1 MKRLYITFTMTCLFA
16 GIMFGQSSFLD
27 SKKVWHTV
35 WNNTV
40 ETVHK
45 YYYVDEN
52 IIQIRK
58 SYLDKCQKMYVK
70 TSPDDNQGEFVAYIG
85 EANGKLY
92 RSRDNTTRFFDVIYD
107 SNLPEGGLTESG
119 YKVVKTDEI
128 IVGDR
133 TTRRYKYEKTQ
144 GNEKLEYIW
153 VDGIGSLCG
162 PLVAEARLPGN
173 YETLVD
179 VEVDGKVIAT
189 HELLTQADGFA
200 VNLNETSLEQGVKDI
215 KTPVHYLTISG
226 KPKTDDLD
234 YIRNM
239 IMPNIKGLNLR
250 NLDLDT
256 IPAKAFYTTISNNK
270 RIILPKTL
278 KHLADSAL
286 CSKSHLL
293 MGPND
298 YELIFELTSPTFPTL
313 GKDVY
318 AEKLENQD
326 YVTMPFIVPSAD
338 NEAFRCD
345 VRSGNFADILYS
357 ADGTI
362 AYYCNYG
369 HEIAEGTRI
378 INGGFT
384 ENGQMPTNFY
394 ISATVDSI
402 GDRAFAN
409 VDIHLF
415 TGYPQEDM
423 TCYAPNPPKLG
434 KDVFVNSCFYTYN
447 IPVYVPS
454 KSYDIYKTT
463 EVWKDFKLRRIVDA
477 GIEDIATGKQSSSD
491 YYDLQ
496 GRKVKNQVK
505 GLYIK
510 DGKKV
515 VVR

>member
-1 MKRLYITFTMTCLFA
+1 
-16 GIMFGQSSFLD
+16 MFGQSSFLD

-45 YYYVDEN
+45 YYYVDEKKYEN
-52 IIQIRK
+52 K
-58 SYLDKCQKMYVK
+58 LPFWTTYQKMYVK
-70 TSPDDNQGEFVAYIG
+70 TSKDDNTQGEFVANLLETDG
-85 EANGKLY
+85 ALY
-92 RSRDNTTRFFDVIYD
+92 CKWPNSNEWIILYD

-119 YKVVKTDEI
+119 YKAVKTDEI

-189 HELLTQADGFA
+189 HELLTQADGFV

-286 CSKSHLL
+286 CTVPRETSE
-293 MGPND
+293 MD
-298 YELIFELTSPTFPTL
+298 LIFELTSSTFPTL

-318 AEKLENQD
+318 AEKLEYQD

-362 AYYCNYG
+362 AYYRNYG
-369 HEIAEGTRI
+369 YEIAEGTRI
-378 INGGFT
+378 INGGFM
-384 ENGQMPTNFY
+384 ENGQSSDFY

-409 VDIHLF
+409 VGLVCY
-415 TGYPQEDM
+415 TGYPGEDM

-434 KDVFVNSCFYTYN
+434 KDVFVNSMIYH

-454 KSYDIYKTT
+454 KSYDIYKNT
-463 EVWKDFKLRRIVDA
+463 EVWKDFKLRRIVDD
-477 GIEDIATGKQSSSD
+477 GIEDITTVKQSSSD
-491 YYDLQ
+491 FYDIQ
-496 GRKVKNQVK
+496 GRKVKKPVK

-510 DGKKV
+510 DSKKV
-515 VVR
+515 VVK

>member
-1 MKRLYITFTMTCLFA
+1 MTRLFTTLFIVCLFA
-16 GIMFGQSSFLD
+16 CTMFGQASFFD

-40 ETVHK
+40 KTVHR
-45 YYYVDEN
+45 YYYVDEKKYEN
-52 IIQIRK
+52 K
-58 SYLDKCQKMYVK
+58 LPFWTTYQKMYVK
-70 TSPDDNQGEFVAYIG
+70 TSKDDDTQGEFVANLLETDG
-85 EANGKLY
+85 ALY
-92 RSRDNTTRFFDVIYD
+92 CQWRNSNDWILLYD

-189 HELLTQADGFA
+189 HELLTQADGFV

-286 CSKSHLL
+286 CVTYPQYSAPGKYDLT
-293 MGPND
+293 
-298 YELIFELTSPTFPTL
+298 FELSCPTYPTL

-318 AEKLENQD
+318 VEKKDFYDLAA
-326 YVTMPFIVPSAD
+326 MPIIVPSAD
-338 NEAFRCD
+338 NKAFRCN
-345 VRSGNFADILYS
+345 SNNADGILYS
-357 ADGTI
+357 EDGTT
-362 AYYCNYG
+362 AYYSNG
-369 HEIAEGTRI
+369 NSIIAEGTRI
-378 INGGFT
+378 INGAFM
-384 ENGQMPTNFY
+384 ENGFFFSKIILP
-394 ISATVDSI
+394 ATLDSI

-409 VDIHLF
+409 VLYLED
-415 TGYPQEDM
+415 TGYYVETM

-434 KDVFVNSCFYTYN
+434 KDVFLNSIIYN
-447 IPVYVPS
+447 MPVYVPS
-454 KSYDIYKTT
+454 KSYDIYKNTD
-463 EVWKDFKLRRIVDA
+463 VWKDFDLRILVDD
-477 GIEDIATGKQSSSD
+477 GIEDITTGKQSSNAF
-491 YYDLQ
+491 YDLQ
-496 GRKVKNQVK
+496 GRKVKSPTK
-505 GLYIK
+505 GLFIK

-515 VVR
+515 LIK

>member
-1 MKRLYITFTMTCLFA
+1 MKRIFTTLSIVCLFA
-16 GIMFGQSSFLD
+16 CAMFGQSSFLD

-52 IIQIRK
+52 IIQIRS
-58 SYLDKCQKMYVK
+58 SYLKKCQKMYVK

-189 HELLTQADGFA
+189 HELLTQADGFV

-270 RIILPKTL
+270 RIILPKSL

-286 CSKSHLL
+286 CTVPRETSE
-293 MGPND
+293 MD
-298 YELIFELTSPTFPTL
+298 LIFELTSPTFPTL

-318 AEKLENQD
+318 AEKLESQD

-362 AYYCNYG
+362 AYYRNYG
-369 HEIAEGTRI
+369 YEIAEGTRI
-378 INGGFT
+378 INGGFM
-384 ENGQMPTNFY
+384 ENGQSSDFY

-409 VDIHLF
+409 VGLVCY
-415 TGYPQEDM
+415 TGYPGEDM

-434 KDVFVNSCFYTYN
+434 KDVFLNSMIYH

-454 KSYDIYKTT
+454 KSYDIYKNT
-463 EVWKDFKLRRIVDA
+463 EVWKDFKLLRIVDD
-477 GIEDIATGKQSSSD
+477 GIEDITTGKQSSSD

-496 GRKVKNQVK
+496 GRKVKKPTK

-510 DGKKV
+510 DDKKV
-515 VVR
+515 VVK

>member
-1 MKRLYITFTMTCLFA
+1 MKRIFTTLSIVCLFA
-16 GIMFGQSSFLD
+16 CTMFGQSSILD

-45 YYYVDEN
+45 YYYVDEKKYEN
-52 IIQIRK
+52 K
-58 SYLDKCQKMYVK
+58 LPFWTTYQKMYVK
-70 TSPDDNQGEFVAYIG
+70 TSKDDNTQGEFVANLLETDG
-85 EANGKLY
+85 ALY
-92 RSRDNTTRFFDVIYD
+92 CKWPNSNEWILLYD

-189 HELLTQADGFA
+189 HELLTQADEFV

-286 CSKSHLL
+286 CTVPRETSE
-293 MGPND
+293 MD
-298 YELIFELTSPTFPTL
+298 LIFELTSPTFPTL

-318 AEKLENQD
+318 AEKLEYQD

-362 AYYCNYG
+362 AYYRNYG
-369 HEIAEGTRI
+369 YEIAEGTRI
-378 INGGFT
+378 INGGFM
-384 ENGQMPTNFY
+384 ENGQSSDFY

-409 VDIHLF
+409 VGLVCY
-415 TGYPQEDM
+415 TGYPGEDM

-434 KDVFVNSCFYTYN
+434 KDVFVNSMIYH

-463 EVWKDFKLRRIVDA
+463 EVWKDFKLLRIVDD
-477 GIEDIATGKQSSSD
+477 GIEDITTVKQSSSD
-491 YYDLQ
+491 FYDLQ
-496 GRKVKNQVK
+496 GRKVKNPVK

-515 VVR
+515 VK

>member
-1 MKRLYITFTMTCLFA
+1 MKRLFTTLSIVCLFA
-16 GIMFGQSSFLD
+16 CAMFGQSSFLD

-52 IIQIRK
+52 IIQIRS
-58 SYLDKCQKMYVK
+58 SYLKKCQKMYVK

-189 HELLTQADGFA
+189 HELLTQADGFV

-362 AYYCNYG
+362 AYYRNYG
-369 HEIAEGTRI
+369 YEIAEGTRI
-378 INGGFT
+378 INGGFM
-384 ENGQMPTNFY
+384 ENDQASDFY

-409 VDIHLF
+409 VGLVCY
-415 TGYPQEDM
+415 TGYPGEDM

-434 KDVFVNSCFYTYN
+434 KDVFVNSMIYH

-463 EVWKDFKLRRIVDA
+463 EVWKDFKLLRIVDA
-477 GIEDIATGKQSSSD
+477 GIEDITTNKQSSSD
-491 YYDLQ
+491 FYDLQ
-496 GRKVKNQVK
+496 GRKVKKPVK

-515 VVR
+515 VK

>member
-1 MKRLYITFTMTCLFA
+1 MPMKRLFTTLSIVCLFA
-16 GIMFGQSSFLD
+16 CAMFGQSSFLD

-40 ETVHK
+40 ETVHR
-45 YYYVDEN
+45 YYYVDEKKYEN
-52 IIQIRK
+52 K
-58 SYLDKCQKMYVK
+58 LPFWTTYQKMYVK
-70 TSPDDNQGEFVAYIG
+70 TSKDDNTQGEFVANLLETDG
-85 EANGKLY
+85 ALY
-92 RSRDNTTRFFDVIYD
+92 CKWPNSNEWILLYD
-107 SNLPEGGLTESG
+107 SNLPDGGLTESG

-189 HELLTQADGFA
+189 HELLTQADGFV

-293 MGPND
+293 MGTND
-298 YELIFELTSPTFPTL
+298 YELIFELTSPIFPTL

-318 AEKLENQD
+318 AERLENQD
-326 YVTMPFIVPSAD
+326 YVTMPIIVPSAD
-338 NEAFRCD
+338 NEAFRYNAN
-345 VRSGNFADILYS
+345 GDILYS
-357 ADGTI
+357 ADGTT
-362 AYYCNYG
+362 AYYCNNGY
-369 HEIAEGTRI
+369 EIAEGTRI
-378 INGGFT
+378 INGGFM
-384 ENGQMPTNFY
+384 ENGQISGNFY

-409 VDIHLF
+409 VGLVF
-415 TGYPQEDM
+415 YTGYPGEDM

-434 KDVFVNSCFYTYN
+434 KDVFLNSMIYH

-454 KSYDIYKTT
+454 KSYDIYKNT
-463 EVWKDFKLRRIVDA
+463 EVWKDFELRRLVDD
-477 GIEDIATGKQSSSD
+477 GIENVTTGKQSSSD

-496 GRKVKNQVK
+496 GRKVKNPVK

-510 DGKKV
+510 DSKKV
-515 VVR
+515 VVK

>member
-1 MKRLYITFTMTCLFA
+1 MKRIFTTLSIVCLFA
-16 GIMFGQSSFLD
+16 CAMFGQSSFLD

-58 SYLDKCQKMYVK
+58 SNLDKCQKMYVK

-189 HELLTQADGFA
+189 QELLTQADGFV

-226 KPKTDDLD
+226 KPKTHDLD

-239 IMPNIKGLNLR
+239 IMPDIKGLNLR

-270 RIILPKTL
+270 RIILPKSL

-286 CSKSHLL
+286 CTVPRETSE
-293 MGPND
+293 MD
-298 YELIFELTSPTFPTL
+298 LIFELTSSTFPTL

-318 AEKLENQD
+318 AEKLEYQD

-362 AYYCNYG
+362 AYYRNYG
-369 HEIAEGTRI
+369 YEIAEGTRI
-378 INGGFT
+378 INGGFM
-384 ENGQMPTNFY
+384 ENGQSSDFY

-409 VDIHLF
+409 VGLVCY
-415 TGYPQEDM
+415 TGYPGEDM

-434 KDVFVNSCFYTYN
+434 KDVFLNSIIYN
-447 IPVYVPS
+447 MPVYVPS

-463 EVWKDFKLRRIVDA
+463 EVWKDFKLLRIVDD
-477 GIEDIATGKQSSSD
+477 GIEDITTVKQSSSD
-491 YYDLQ
+491 FYDLQ
-496 GRKVKNQVK
+496 GRKVKKPVK

-510 DGKKV
+510 DSKKV
-515 VVR
+515 VVK

>member
-1 MKRLYITFTMTCLFA
+1 MKRIFTTLSIVCLFA
-16 GIMFGQSSFLD
+16 CAMFGQSSFLD

-40 ETVHK
+40 KTVHR
-45 YYYVDEN
+45 YYYVDEKKYEN
-52 IIQIRK
+52 K
-58 SYLDKCQKMYVK
+58 LPFWTTYQKMYVK
-70 TSPDDNQGEFVAYIG
+70 TSKDDDTQGEFVANLLETDG
-85 EANGKLY
+85 ALY
-92 RSRDNTTRFFDVIYD
+92 CQWRNSNEWILLYD

-128 IVGDR
+128 ILGDR

-189 HELLTQADGFA
+189 HELLTQADGFV

-239 IMPNIKGLNLR
+239 IMPDIKGLNLR

-286 CSKSHLL
+286 CTVPREISE
-293 MGPND
+293 MD
-298 YELIFELTSPTFPTL
+298 LIFELTSPTFPTL

-318 AEKLENQD
+318 AEKLEDQD
-326 YVTMPFIVPSAD
+326 YVTMPIIVPSAD
-338 NEAFRCD
+338 NEAFRCKIHTY
-345 VRSGNFADILYS
+345 NIDILYS
-357 ADGTI
+357 ADGTT
-362 AYYCNYG
+362 AYYCNNGY
-369 HEIAEGTRI
+369 EIAEGTRI
-378 INGGFT
+378 INGGFM
-384 ENGQMPTNFY
+384 ENGQTTDFY

-409 VDIHLF
+409 VGLVLY
-415 TGYPQEDM
+415 TGYPGEDM

-434 KDVFVNSCFYTYN
+434 KDVFVNSMIYH

-463 EVWKDFKLRRIVDA
+463 EVWKDFDLRRLVDD
-477 GIEDIATGKQSSSD
+477 GIEDITTGKQSSNAFF
-491 YYDLQ
+491 DLQ
-496 GRKVKNQVK
+496 GRKVKRPTK

-515 VVR
+515 LIK

>member
-1 MKRLYITFTMTCLFA
+1 MRRLFTTLFIVCLFA
-16 GIMFGQSSFLD
+16 CTMFGQASFFD

-40 ETVHK
+40 KTVHR
-45 YYYVDEN
+45 YYYVDEKKYEN
-52 IIQIRK
+52 K
-58 SYLDKCQKMYVK
+58 HPFWTTYQKMYVK
-70 TSPDDNQGEFVAYIG
+70 TSKDDDTQGEFVANLLETDG
-85 EANGKLY
+85 ALY
-92 RSRDNTTRFFDVIYD
+92 CQWPNSNEWILLYD

-189 HELLTQADGFA
+189 HELLTQADGFV

-239 IMPNIKGLNLR
+239 IMPDIKGLNLR

-256 IPAKAFYTTISNNK
+256 IPSKAFYTTISNKK

-293 MGPND
+293 MGTND
-298 YELIFELTSPTFPTL
+298 YELIFELTSPIFPTL

-318 AEKLENQD
+318 AEKLEYQD
-326 YVTMPFIVPSAD
+326 YATMPIIVPSAD
-338 NEAFRCD
+338 NEAFRYNAN
-345 VRSGNFADILYS
+345 GDILYS
-357 ADGTI
+357 ADGTT
-362 AYYCNYG
+362 AYYCNNGY
-369 HEIAEGTRI
+369 EIAEGTRI
-378 INGGFT
+378 INGGFM
-384 ENGQMPTNFY
+384 ENGQIQGNFY

-409 VDIHLF
+409 VGLVAY
-415 TGYPQEDM
+415 TGYPVEDM

-434 KDVFVNSCFYTYN
+434 KDVFVNSIIYH

-463 EVWKDFKLRRIVDA
+463 EVWKDFELRILVDD
-477 GIEDIATGKQSSSD
+477 GIEDITTGKQSSNAF
-491 YYDLQ
+491 YDLQ
-496 GRKVKNQVK
+496 GRKVKSPTK

-515 VVR
+515 LIK

>member
-1 MKRLYITFTMTCLFA
+1 MPRFVYGWFGKRYEKRFWYTF
-16 GIMFGQSSFLD
+16 
-27 SKKVWHTV
+27 
-35 WNNTV
+35 
-40 ETVHK
+40 
-45 YYYVDEN
+45 
-52 IIQIRK
+52 R
-58 SYLDKCQKMYVK
+58 
-70 TSPDDNQGEFVAYIG
+70 
-85 EANGKLY
+85 
-92 RSRDNTTRFFDVIYD
+92 
-107 SNLPEGGLTESG
+107 
-119 YKVVKTDEI
+119 I

-189 HELLTQADGFA
+189 HELLTQADEFV

-256 IPAKAFYTTISNNK
+256 IPAKAFYTTISNKK

-286 CSKSHLL
+286 CTVPRETFE
-293 MGPND
+293 MD
-298 YELIFELTSPTFPTL
+298 LIFELTSPTFPTL

-318 AEKLENQD
+318 AEKLEYQD
-326 YVTMPFIVPSAD
+326 YATMPIIVPSAD
-338 NEAFRCD
+338 NEAFRYNAN
-345 VRSGNFADILYS
+345 GDILYS
-357 ADGTI
+357 ADGTT
-362 AYYCNYG
+362 AYYCNNGYK
-369 HEIAEGTRI
+369 IAEGTRI
-378 INGGFT
+378 INGGFM
-384 ENGQMPTNFY
+384 ENGQTTNFY

-409 VDIHLF
+409 VGLVAY
-415 TGYPQEDM
+415 TGYPVEDM

-434 KDVFVNSCFYTYN
+434 KDVFLNSIIYN
-447 IPVYVPS
+447 MPVYVPS
-454 KSYDIYKTT
+454 KSYDIYKNT
-463 EVWKDFKLRRIVDA
+463 EVWKDFKLLRIVDA

-496 GRKVKNQVK
+496 GRKVKKPTK

-515 VVR
+515 VVK

>member
-1 MKRLYITFTMTCLFA
+1 MKRIFTTLSIVCLFA
-16 GIMFGQSSFLD
+16 CAMFGQSSFLD
-27 SKKVWHTV
+27 SKKVWHTE

-45 YYYVDEN
+45 YYYVDEKKYEN
-52 IIQIRK
+52 K
-58 SYLDKCQKMYVK
+58 LPFWTTYQKMYVK
-70 TSPDDNQGEFVAYIG
+70 TSKDDNTQGEFVANLLETDG
-85 EANGKLY
+85 ALY
-92 RSRDNTTRFFDVIYD
+92 CKWPNSNEWILLYD

-189 HELLTQADGFA
+189 HELLTQADEFV

-270 RIILPKTL
+270 RIILPKSL

-286 CSKSHLL
+286 CTVPRETSE
-293 MGPND
+293 MD
-298 YELIFELTSPTFPTL
+298 LIFELTSPTFPTL

-318 AEKLENQD
+318 AEKLEYQD

-362 AYYCNYG
+362 AYYRNYG
-369 HEIAEGTRI
+369 YEIAEGTRI
-378 INGGFT
+378 INGGFM
-384 ENGQMPTNFY
+384 ENGQASDFY

-409 VDIHLF
+409 VGLVCY
-415 TGYPQEDM
+415 TGYPGEDM

-434 KDVFVNSCFYTYN
+434 KDVFVNSMIYH

-477 GIEDIATGKQSSSD
+477 GIEDIASGKQSSSA
-491 YYDLQ
+491 YYDIQ
-496 GRKVKNQVK
+496 GRKVKKPVK

-510 DGKKV
+510 DSKKV
-515 VVR
+515 VVK

>member
-1 MKRLYITFTMTCLFA
+1 MKRIFTTLSIVCLFA
-16 GIMFGQSSFLD
+16 CAMFGQSSFLD

-52 IIQIRK
+52 IIQIRS

-189 HELLTQADGFA
+189 HELLTQADGFV

-286 CSKSHLL
+286 CTAPRETFE
-293 MGPND
+293 MD
-298 YELIFELTSPTFPTL
+298 LIFELTSPTYPTI

-318 AEKLENQD
+318 VEKNYIYDLAN
-326 YVTMPFIVPSAD
+326 MPNIIPSAE
-338 NEAFRCD
+338 NEAFRCKIHTY
-345 VRSGNFADILYS
+345 NIDILYS
-357 ADGTI
+357 ADGTT
-362 AYYCNYG
+362 AYYSNGYG
-369 HEIAEGTRI
+369 VIAEGTRI
-378 INGGFT
+378 INGAFM
-384 ENGQMPTNFY
+384 ENGFFADKITLP
-394 ISATVDSI
+394 ATLDSI

-409 VDIHLF
+409 VIYLDD
-415 TGYPQEDM
+415 TGYYVETM

-434 KDVFVNSCFYTYN
+434 KDVFLNSIIYN
-447 IPVYVPS
+447 MPVYVPS

-463 EVWKDFKLRRIVDA
+463 EVWKDFDLRRLVDD
-477 GIEDIATGKQSSSD
+477 GIEDITTGKQSSSD
-491 YYDLQ
+491 FFDLQ
-496 GRKVKNQVK
+496 GRKIKKPVK

-515 VVR
+515 VVK

>member
-1 MKRLYITFTMTCLFA
+1 MTRLFTTLFIVCLFA
-16 GIMFGQSSFLD
+16 CTMFGQASFFD

-40 ETVHK
+40 KTVHR
-45 YYYVDEN
+45 YYYVDEKKYEK
-52 IIQIRK
+52 K
-58 SYLDKCQKMYVK
+58 SPFWTTYQKMYVK
-70 TSPDDNQGEFVAYIG
+70 TSKDDDTQGEFVANLLETDG
-85 EANGKLY
+85 ALY
-92 RSRDNTTRFFDVIYD
+92 CQWRNSNEWILLYD

-128 IVGDR
+128 IMGDR

-189 HELLTQADGFA
+189 HELLTQADGFV

-226 KPKTDDLD
+226 KPKADDLG

-239 IMPNIKGLNLR
+239 IMPDIKGLNLR

-256 IPAKAFYTTISNNK
+256 IPSKAFYTTISNKK
-270 RIILPKTL
+270 RIILPKTI

-286 CSKSHLL
+286 CTAPRETFE
-293 MGPND
+293 MD
-298 YELIFELTSPTFPTL
+298 LIFELTSPTYPTI

-318 AEKLENQD
+318 AEKLEDQD
-326 YVTMPFIVPSAD
+326 YATMPIIVPSAD
-338 NEAFRCD
+338 NEAFRYND
-345 VRSGNFADILYS
+345 NGDILYS

-362 AYYCNYG
+362 AYYCNNGY
-369 HEIAEGTRI
+369 EIAEGTRI
-378 INGGFT
+378 INGGFM
-384 ENGQMPTNFY
+384 ENGQIQGNFY

-409 VDIHLF
+409 VGLVAY
-415 TGYPQEDM
+415 TGYPVEDM

-434 KDVFVNSCFYTYN
+434 KDVFLNSIIYN
-447 IPVYVPS
+447 MPVYVPS
-454 KSYDIYKTT
+454 KSYDIYKNT
-463 EVWKDFKLRRIVDA
+463 EVWKDFKLLIIVDA
-477 GIEDIATGKQSSSD
+477 GIEDITTGKQSSSD

-496 GRKVKNQVK
+496 GRKVKSPTK

-515 VVR
+515 LIK

>member
-1 MKRLYITFTMTCLFA
+1 MTRLFTTLFIVCLFA
-16 GIMFGQSSFLD
+16 CTMFGQASFFD

-40 ETVHK
+40 KTVHR
-45 YYYVDEN
+45 YYYVDEKKYEK
-52 IIQIRK
+52 K
-58 SYLDKCQKMYVK
+58 SPFWTTYQKMYVK
-70 TSPDDNQGEFVAYIG
+70 TSKDDDTQGEFVANLLETDG
-85 EANGKLY
+85 ALY
-92 RSRDNTTRFFDVIYD
+92 CQWRNSNDWILLYD

-189 HELLTQADGFA
+189 HELLTQADGFV

-239 IMPNIKGLNLR
+239 IMPDIKGLNLR

-286 CSKSHLL
+286 CTAPRETFE
-293 MGPND
+293 MD
-298 YELIFELTSPTFPTL
+298 LIFELTSPTFPTL

-318 AEKLENQD
+318 AEKLEDQD
-326 YVTMPFIVPSAD
+326 YATMPIIVPSAD
-338 NEAFRCD
+338 NEAFRYND
-345 VRSGNFADILYS
+345 NGDILYS

-362 AYYCNYG
+362 AYYCNNGY
-369 HEIAEGTRI
+369 EIAEGTRI
-378 INGGFT
+378 INGGFM
-384 ENGQMPTNFY
+384 ENGQIQGNFY

-409 VDIHLF
+409 VGLVAY
-415 TGYPQEDM
+415 TGYPVEDM

-434 KDVFVNSCFYTYN
+434 KDVFLNSIIYN
-447 IPVYVPS
+447 MPVYVPS
-454 KSYDIYKTT
+454 KSYDIYKNT
-463 EVWKDFKLRRIVDA
+463 EVWKDFKLLIIVDA
-477 GIEDIATGKQSSSD
+477 GIEDITTGKQSSSD

-496 GRKVKNQVK
+496 GRKVKSPTK

-515 VVR
+515 LIK

>member
-1 MKRLYITFTMTCLFA
+1 MKRIFTTLSIVCLFA
-16 GIMFGQSSFLD
+16 CAMFGQSSFLD

-58 SYLDKCQKMYVK
+58 SNLDKCQKMYVK

-189 HELLTQADGFA
+189 HELLTQADEFV

-239 IMPNIKGLNLR
+239 IMPDIKGLNLR

-270 RIILPKTL
+270 RIILPKSL

-286 CSKSHLL
+286 CTVPRETSE
-293 MGPND
+293 MD
-298 YELIFELTSPTFPTL
+298 LIFELTSSTFPTL

-318 AEKLENQD
+318 AEKLEYQD
-326 YVTMPFIVPSAD
+326 YVTMPIIVPSAD
-338 NEAFRCD
+338 NEAFRYND
-345 VRSGNFADILYS
+345 NGDILYS

-362 AYYCNYG
+362 AYYRNYG
-369 HEIAEGTRI
+369 YEIAEGTRI
-378 INGGFT
+378 INGGFM
-384 ENGQMPTNFY
+384 ENGQSSDFY

-409 VDIHLF
+409 VGLVCY
-415 TGYPQEDM
+415 TGYPGEDM

-434 KDVFVNSCFYTYN
+434 KDVFVNSMIYH

-463 EVWKDFKLRRIVDA
+463 EVWKDFQLRRIVDA
-477 GIEDIATGKQSSSD
+477 GIEDITTVKQSSSD
-491 YYDLQ
+491 FYDIQ
-496 GRKVKNQVK
+496 ARKVKKPVK

-515 VVR
+515 VK

>member
-1 MKRLYITFTMTCLFA
+1 MKRLFTTLSIVCLFA
-16 GIMFGQSSFLD
+16 CAMFGQSSFLD

-52 IIQIRK
+52 IIQIRS

-133 TTRRYKYEKTQ
+133 TTRRYMYEKTQ

-189 HELLTQADGFA
+189 HELLTQADGFV

-256 IPAKAFYTTISNNK
+256 IPAKAFYTTISNKK

-286 CSKSHLL
+286 CTVPRETFE
-293 MGPND
+293 MD
-298 YELIFELTSPTFPTL
+298 LIFELTSPTFPTL

-318 AEKLENQD
+318 AEKLEYQD
-326 YVTMPFIVPSAD
+326 YATMPFIVPSAD
-338 NEAFRCD
+338 NEAFRCNAN
-345 VRSGNFADILYS
+345 SDILYS

-362 AYYCNYG
+362 AYYCNNGY
-369 HEIAEGTRI
+369 EIAKGTRI
-378 INGGFT
+378 INGGFM
-384 ENGQMPTNFY
+384 ENGQIPGNFY

-409 VDIHLF
+409 VGLVAY
-415 TGYPQEDM
+415 TGYPVEDM

-434 KDVFVNSCFYTYN
+434 KDVFLNSIIYN
-447 IPVYVPS
+447 MPVYVPS
-454 KSYDIYKTT
+454 KSYDIYKNTD
-463 EVWKDFKLRRIVDA
+463 VWKDFKLLRIVDDS
-477 GIEDIATGKQSSSD
+477 IENIATGKQSSSD

-496 GRKVKNQVK
+496 GRKVKNPVK

-515 VVR
+515 VK